1 MKRHDRYGL
10 AGREV
15 LENDHSF
22 AAAGAVDD
30 VVAAGAIWTGAA
42 GAAGG
47 RFGAG
52 GFLAAA
58 AGVGDAAAD
67 VADAGRGAGT
77 GAAEAAGGGA
87 RAADGVPGSGLMMLI
102 GGVEAA
108 LGKSALV
115 GLPVGTPA
123 GSAATG
129 PGVAAGGGAFH
140 DGA

>member
-30 VVAAGAIWTGAA
+30 VVAAGAIWTGA
-42 GAAGG
+42 GGVAGG

-52 GFLAAA
+52 GFLAA

-77 GAAEAAGGGA
+77 GAAVAAGGGA

-115 GLPVGTPA
+115 GLPVGTPG

-129 PGVAAGGGAFH
+129 PGVAAGGAFQ